1 MLAAYLFL
9 TFNDEFHIVLQE
21 AVPEQ
26 VLECLDMH
34 ESLAFVIIGTAS
46 PDGPVVYYRLER
58 VAVPLLK
65 GLRRL
70 HIIVDIDQDGLERR
84 VQDLAG
90 EYDRVSLCRADHGLV
105 GTCLP

>member
-9 TFNDEFHIVLQE
+9 TFNYEFHIVSE
-21 AVPEQ
+21 ETAPEQ
-26 VLECLDMH
+26 VLECLKVH
-34 ESLAFVIIGTAS
+34 ECLALVVIGTAS

-70 HIIVDIDQDGLERR
+70 HIIVAIDQDGLERR